1 MAPKK
6 NMLTLKEKME
16 VVNVL
21 DKEKLSVRALA
32 KRFNI
37 GKTQAAE
44 LAKKKEDIRS
54 KWQSGVNV
62 NQKKSLLKPEGL
74 NIDKM
79 CYQWFVK
86 ARSQNIP
93 ITGPLVKTKAKEIAE
108 QLGYT
113 SFNASDGWLQKW
125 RKRNNISFKCISGEA
140 ADVNEEDVAQFK
152 DKLPSMLL
160 GYKPEDVYNAD
171 ESGLSS
177 VHCRIK
183 H

>member
-1 MAPKK
+1 MY
-6 NMLTLKEKME
+6 LLHF
-16 VVNVL
+16 
-21 DKEKLSVRALA
+21 
-32 KRFNI
+32 RFNI